1 MTTSVAQPPCIY
13 NRFRARVLIR
23 CYFHVVACSEWRKVP
38 LSLLVYAIFN
48 YAAMVIVAVQK
59 ILTKWARNTEVC
71 STNSIG
77 SRELAYMF
85 NAVYDGIDQTNS
97 NRQSDIEEVQQD
109 IAVRYAKL
117 TSELT
122 LMMNKIQ
129 GSVQVDQKEFIKKT
143 MDSITANRL
152 KVHREVMDACAT
164 VTALDAKCQHLE
176 DQVADLQATFNRL
189 FGEDKPNWKVDDLY
203 KSLHSFQDAARE
215 FRQLWKAMSQLSK
228 NYDSCAKTMECITK
242 EPGGKDG
249 GESIFQRPDK
259 SPIDIATRIQNARQ
273 RARRAKQNPHGTVY
287 YDVDGSGYSDSE
299 FSS

>member
-1 MTTSVAQPPCIY
+1 M
-13 NRFRARVLIR
+13 
-23 CYFHVVACSEWRKVP
+23 
-38 LSLLVYAIFN
+38 AI
-48 YAAMVIVAVQK
+48 AAVRK
-59 ILTKWARNTEVC
+59 ILSKCEQNTELC
-71 STNSIG
+71 STKSIG

-85 NAVYDGIDQTNS
+85 NAVYDRIGNTNS
-97 NRQSDIEEVQQD
+97 NRQSEIEEVQRD

-122 LMMNKIQ
+122 LMMNQIQ
-129 GSVQVDQKEFIKKT
+129 GSVQVDQKEFMKKT

-228 NYDSCAKTMECITK
+228 NYDSCAKSMECITK

-249 GESIFQRPDK
+249 GDSIFQRPDK

-273 RARRAKQNPHGTVY
+273 RAIRAKQNPHGTVY
-287 YDVDGSGYSDSE
+287 YDGDGCGYSDSE